1 MILVRRTYT
10 PKAGAG
16 GKLAGLVR
24 QASEAMSDA
33 GFRKPRIFRT
43 HTGLHGT
50 LVVDQEW
57 ESIAEYQSS
66 RDAVRA
72 TPGITGIFDQIYPL
86 LQSTHY
92 TEILVEA

>member
-1 MILVRRTYT
+1 MI
-10 PKAGAG
+10 GF
-16 GKLAGLVR
+16 VR
-24 QASEAMSDA
+24 QASDAMADA
-33 GFRKPRIFRT
+33 GFRKPRMFRT

-57 ESIAEYQSS
+57 ESITEYESS

-72 TPGITGIFDQIYPL
+72 TPGITDIFAQIYPL
-86 LQSTHY
+86 LQNTHH